1 MGGFPTRNEIGIHFS
16 GKAQC
21 DTSETSPLSELP
33 RLLVRLDHVAR
44 FIKERE
50 SQRHCLVD
58 RVSGTLRYEN
68 TTGQIWRD

>member
-33 RLLVRLDHVAR
+33 RLLVRLDQVAR

-50 SQRHCLVD
+50 SQRHCL
-58 RVSGTLRYEN
+58 
-68 TTGQIWRD
+68 

>member
-33 RLLVRLDHVAR
+33 RVLVRLDHVASLIVNPNHSIIA
-44 FIKERE
+44 FDIEPAE
-50 SQRHCLVD
+50 H
-58 RVSGTLRYEN
+58 
-68 TTGQIWRD
+68 